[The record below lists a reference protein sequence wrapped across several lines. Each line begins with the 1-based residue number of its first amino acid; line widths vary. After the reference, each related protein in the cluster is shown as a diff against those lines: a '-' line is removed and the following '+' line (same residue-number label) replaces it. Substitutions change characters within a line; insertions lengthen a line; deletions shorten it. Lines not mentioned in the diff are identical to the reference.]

1 LRTVADRAVLDPDQL
16 RDVVRSF
23 AQGASRGRYPQMR
36 FDSERRWH
44 DRIYRDGL
52 IDVWLI
58 TWMPS
63 QGTVLHDH
71 GGSAGAFAVLSG
83 ELSEAI
89 YRPGAASGEKLV
101 DIPRTAGQ
109 RVGFGAHYIH
119 DVRNLSDE
127 PAVSIHAYSS
137 PLSSMNY
144 YDLDSE
150 ELVTIGTLDTD
161 DPDAEF
167 VAPAVAS

>member
-1 LRTVADRAVLDPDQL
+1 
-16 RDVVRSF
+16 
-23 AQGASRGRYPQMR
+23 MR
-36 FDSERRWH
+36 FDPERRWH

-58 TWMPS
+58 TWMPT

-71 GGSAGAFAVLSG
+71 GGSNGAFGVLSG

-89 YRPGAASGEKLV
+89 YLPRAATGEKLIDV
-101 DIPRTAGQ
+101 ARGAGE
-109 RVGFGAHYIH
+109 RVGFGAGYVH

-137 PLSSMNY
+137 PLTRMNY
-144 YDLDSE
+144 YDLNED
-150 ELVTIGTLDTD
+150 ELVTIGSLDTE
-161 DPDAEF
+161 DPEAHF